1 MFEIPDLFEAA
12 GLAVGPCVTFAILPK
27 QTGFSQGGLSTAR
40 DFHGVSFRSVHEA
53 MVKRPVSAACG
64 NGRA

>member
-27 QTGFSQGGLSTAR
+27 QTGFSQGGLFTAR
-40 DFHGVSFRSVHEA
+40 DFHRVSFRNVHEA
-53 MVKRPVSAACG
+53 KVKRRVSAARR